1 MENVCLAA
9 SLIKTIAD
17 TFTATSASKSPVEV
31 VVYSHQHLGKSGVVR
46 AVLSVL

>member
-1 MENVCLAA
+1 MSICCF
-9 SLIKTIAD
+9 LIKTIAD

-46 AVLSVL
+46 VVLSVL